1 MSTPECRVALQ
12 MAIGYYIFRL
22 YKEEGLPEVM
32 CQYYNRQ
39 LEQLLKMM
47 EITSPSQPTNVG
59 SG

>member
-22 YKEEGLPEVM
+22 NKLEFITDTER
-32 CQYYNRQ
+32 QYHYEQ
-39 LEQLLKMM
+39 LDILLKMM

-59 SG
+59 S